1 MRRMVLPILAM
12 VLMAC
17 SGETEPPEESPEP
30 TPEVTAPALPEL
42 AEDDSPAGAEAFA
55 RHYIEVLNYTALTGD
70 TALLEELSA
79 DDCSGCI
86 KYIELYK
93 STYENGGYFTGGE
106 WTVEAVS
113 VDFSAGM
120 QEQYLTL
127 ELSVATGT
135 QSLPDKEKQS
145 TEAYKT
151 NVEAAVIGAESKRVS
166 QLAPGA
172 RR

>member
-55 RHYIEVLNYTALTGD
+55 RHYIEVLNYSALTGD

-93 STYENGGYFTGGE
+93 STYENGGYFKNSDWSVEDTEVWQLAGGYDVALDISTRE
-106 WTVEAVS
+106 GTSRASDVDEVTIDPPFEENIILFVS
-113 VDFSAGM
+113 LGD
-120 QEQYLTL
+120 ETYR
-127 ELSVATGT
+127 VATF
-135 QSLPDKEKQS
+135 D
-145 TEAYKT
+145 
-151 NVEAAVIGAESKRVS
+151 RV
-166 QLAPGA
+166 AK
-172 RR
+172 